1 MLGQSCEDFVMIPDR
16 AVGKLLFM
24 KGAPPTRAGSQPGG
38 ARSKIAGRKI
48 LDGPRLAGQ
57 SADQWDQFRSREREL
72 VTLMRG
78 RATHGDRNALSLL
91 YDETAGLV
99 YGLAPRLSN
108 DQSAAEQV
116 TMDVYKKVCRSG
128 LNDGPGG
135 TKLPCGLV
143 GVAHLRA
150 DQTHHPNKDGS
161 TEART
166 GSLTHTTSQAISPTK
181 ESGTSM
187 APETVVQA
195 ALLAL
200 APEERKV
207 VELACQARLTLDE
220 IAARLPW
227 SVEAVRMR
235 LRTGMTRLRGQ
246 LRPLI
251 FRDSV

>member
-1 MLGQSCEDFVMIPDR
+1 MIPDR
-16 AVGKLLFM
+16 AVGKLLLM

-48 LDGPRLAGQ
+48 LDGPRLAGP
-57 SADQWDQFRSREREL
+57 SAGQWDQFRSREREL
-72 VTLMRG
+72 ATLMR
-78 RATHGDRNALSLL
+78 RAAHGDRNALSLL

-99 YGLAPRLSN
+99 YGLARRLSN
-108 DQSAAEQV
+108 DQSVAEQV

-128 LNDGPGG
+128 LTDGPGNKG
-135 TKLPCGLV
+135 PVAWLV
-143 GVAHLRA
+143 SLTYGQIETR
-150 DQTHHPNKDGS
+150 HPNKDGS

-220 IAARLPW
+220 IAARLEW

-251 FRDSV
+251 ERDSV